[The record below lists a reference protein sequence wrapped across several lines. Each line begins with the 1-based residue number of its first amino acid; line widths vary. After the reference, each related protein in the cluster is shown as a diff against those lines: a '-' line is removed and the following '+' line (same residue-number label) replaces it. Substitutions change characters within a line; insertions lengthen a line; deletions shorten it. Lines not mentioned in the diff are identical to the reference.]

1 MRRLPGAPR
10 TAALLL
16 ALVAVVS
23 ACAGPDSASA
33 GETGAPPRG
42 RRVLVGLYDAK
53 GPVHLELAPASHPDF
68 ADVYSRPRADAA
80 LKLAPDELVEDLL
93 RDLAGLSF
101 DALATAGAPPPA
113 SPGVRGWVSIQ
124 DSGRARTFVVP
135 ATGASPET
143 LQAFAYMK
151 LLINEYY
158 THVGGLQFVE
168 NPQGHDI
175 FRKKP

>member
-10 TAALLL
+10 IAALFVALL
-16 ALVAVVS
+16 AVLP
-23 ACAGPDSASA
+23 ACSGPGSAS
-33 GETGAPPRG
+33 GSETGARPLG
-42 RRVLVGLYDAK
+42 RRVLVALYDAK

-68 ADVYSRPRADAA
+68 ADVYSRPRPDAS

-93 RDLAGLSF
+93 RDLEGLSF
-101 DALATAGAPPPA
+101 ASLAVDGPPPRA
-113 SPGVRGWVSIQ
+113 SPGLRGWVCIE

-135 ATGASPET
+135 AAGASPEA